1 MLAIIDCRMPKEA
14 QDRLKE
20 LGFSVIPLPPFSR
33 LAPPVASHPDMLLF
47 PLGDRLFVH
56 REYYEEAAATVDRI
70 AAESGRVLCTVDT
83 KISAEYPNDIALNL
97 FTVGKYL
104 IGRTDK
110 TPAAILDYA
119 TTLGYEPIFVKQGYA
134 KCSTVPLGDS
144 AIITADPSIEKAAR
158 GLGIDALLISAGGVS
173 LPGYE
178 YGFLGGACGVCD
190 KRIFFCGNPSS
201 HPNGAAILAF
211 CEGHGFD
218 VLPLHSAPL
227 FDVGS
232 IFFLSFSP
240 SQPTVAVL

>member
-14 QDRLKE
+14 QDRLNE

-33 LAPPVASHPDMLLF
+33 LAPPVASHPDMLLL

-56 REYYEEAAATVDRI
+56 RDYYAEAPSLIDRI
-70 AAESGRVLCTVDT
+70 AAESGLTLCAVDT
-83 KISAEYPNDIALNL
+83 QIFAEYPNDIALNS
-97 FTVGKYL
+97 FVVGKYL

-119 TTLGYEPIFVKQGYA
+119 NTLGYEPIFVKQGYA

-158 GLGIDALLISAGGVS
+158 TLDIATLLISAGGVS
-173 LPGYE
+173 LPGYD

-190 KRIFFCGNPSS
+190 KRVFFCGDPSS
-201 HPNGAAILAF
+201 HPNGAAIVAF
-211 CEGHGFD
+211 CEVHGFD
-218 VLPLHSAPL
+218 VLALHGASL

-232 IFFLSFSP
+232 IFFL
-240 SQPTVAVL
+240 

>member
-14 QDRLKE
+14 QDRLNE

-33 LAPPVASHPDMLLF
+33 LAPPVASHPDRLLL

-56 REYYEEAAATVDRI
+56 RDYYAEAPSLIDRI
-70 AAESGRVLCTVDT
+70 AAESGLTLCAVDT
-83 KISAEYPNDIALNL
+83 QIFAEYPNDIALNS
-97 FTVGKYL
+97 FVVGKYL

-119 TTLGYEPIFVKQGYA
+119 NTLGYEPIFVKQGYA

-158 GLGIDALLISAGGVS
+158 TLDIATLLISAGGVS
-173 LPGYE
+173 LPGYD

-190 KRIFFCGNPSS
+190 KRVFFCGDPSS
-201 HPNGAAILAF
+201 HPNGAAIVAF
-211 CEGHGFD
+211 CEVHGFD
-218 VLPLHSAPL
+218 VLALHGASL

-232 IFFLSFSP
+232 IFFL
-240 SQPTVAVL
+240 